1 MEKEE
6 LRAKEDTYSRERK
19 RDFKYSKAQKQVSS
33 KQYVFGQTN
42 IRYKKQ
48 G

>member
-1 MEKEE
+1 MRSNRTLIAE
-6 LRAKEDTYSRERK
+6 REK